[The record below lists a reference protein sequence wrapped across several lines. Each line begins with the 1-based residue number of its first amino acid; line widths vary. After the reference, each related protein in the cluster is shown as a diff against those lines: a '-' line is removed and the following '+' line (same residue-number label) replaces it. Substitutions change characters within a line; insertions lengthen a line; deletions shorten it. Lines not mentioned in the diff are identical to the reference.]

1 MWFASRS
8 KAAKDELAAYT
19 QMRERSE
26 LLDDA
31 CGIGLW
37 EAVLHRADAM
47 HAQSRWTWSPELRRL
62 IGYEQEA
69 EFPNVVQSWSDR
81 LHPDDV
87 APTFAAFTSHLAD
100 KTGRSRYDVTYRL
113 KVRDG
118 SYRWF
123 RATGGCR
130 YAADGTTVRA
140 CGSLT
145 DVHKQKSAEAA
156 IASEADADREAI
168 GALSRALSALANG
181 DLTAHIDQP
190 FEPKAEA
197 LRTDFNRAAAE
208 IRQAMAQI
216 ALKQDAIRSG
226 AGEITGAADDLSQ
239 RTEQQAASLEET
251 AAALDQI
258 TATVKKTAEGA
269 KHARDVVGTA
279 KSDAERSGAVV
290 RRAVEAMSSIEKSS
304 GQIGQIIGVID
315 EIAFQTNLLA
325 LNAGVEAA
333 RAGEAGRG
341 FAVVASEVRALAQRS
356 AEAAKEIKSL
366 ITASDDQVK
375 VGVELVGE
383 TGKALNRI
391 VEQVAE
397 INTAVAEIAASAQE
411 QAAGLQQVNT
421 AINNMDQVTQ
431 KNAAMVE
438 ETTAAAHSLAQDSEE
453 LARLTGRFQVGEGGG
468 SVRRAPA
475 RTAVREP
482 KPLPARKVVGR
493 GGAAR
498 KPEPA
503 AANDWEEF

>member
-8 KAAKDELAAYT
+8 KAAKDELAAFYRL
-19 QMRERSE
+19 RERSE
-26 LLDDA
+26 LLDEA
-31 CGIGLW
+31 CGVGLW
-37 EAVLHRADAM
+37 EAVLHHGEAM
-47 HAQSRWTWSPELRRL
+47 HAQSDWKWSPEFRRL

-87 APTFAAFTSHLAD
+87 APTFAAFTGHLAD

-118 SYRWF
+118 SFRWF

-130 YAADGTTVRA
+130 HAADGTTVRA

-145 DVHKQKSAEAA
+145 DVHKQKTAEAA
-156 IASEADADREAI
+156 VASEADADRGAI
-168 GALSRALSALANG
+168 EALSRALSALANG
-181 DLTAHIDQP
+181 DLTARIDQP
-190 FEPKAEA
+190 LGPKAEA
-197 LRTDFNRAAAE
+197 LRADFNRAAGE

-216 ALKQDAIRSG
+216 ALKQDAIRAG

-251 AAALDQI
+251 AAALDEI

-290 RRAVEAMSSIEKSS
+290 RRAVEAMSSIEKSA

-356 AEAAKEIKSL
+356 ADAAKEIKSL

-383 TGKALNRI
+383 TGNALNRI

-438 ETTAAAHSLAQDSEE
+438 QTTAAAHSLAQDSEE
-453 LARLTGRFQVGEGGG
+453 LARLTGRFQTGEGGG
-468 SVRRAPA
+468 TARRAPTRA
-475 RTAVREP
+475 P

-493 GGAAR
+493 GGAVR

-503 AANDWEEF
+503 VENDWEEF